1 MGLSEFGPLRGLRT
15 ESGFQVATDVTR
27 RKVLIIE
34 DEPAIRNVLF
44 VLIAGLGCEG
54 DIAYTGQQALSMIR
68 RESFDAVLLDLRCNN
83 VGAEEVVSQI
93 KEIRP
98 NLVGRVLVITGEVT
112 DAQTMEMLD
121 RYLLPHIPRSRLM
134 SELWSRLQTILG
146 ANGSPKTANS

>member
-1 MGLSEFGPLRGLRT
+1 
-15 ESGFQVATDVTR
+15 VATDVTR

-54 DIAYTGQQALSMIR
+54 DVAYTGQQALSMIS

-146 ANGSPKTANS
+146 ANSSPKTANS